1 MIDSESIDN
10 WITIRKI
17 SIICV
22 ALFVTIAATGVG
34 LFGGT
39 VPVSQEHIST
49 GANETPHAPEPSST
63 TSTPTRSQSHNNAD
77 EASQPENAA
86 TTTEPNC
93 GCLDVA
99 FTPTDP
105 DDVTNA
111 EGIVPPLAGELSG
124 SVEWDVPADRVT
136 LVAHTWTPNE
146 EWTERR
152 RTTVE
157 ASNDRSLSLSQAFD
171 STRLFYTEATT
182 PGFANP
188 ADASTRTR
196 RGYVSVTAVLYDGD
210 DELDRVAVVEPY
222 EFDVTNTAET
232 AVALDVGGA
241 AETPLLAVEGAAPG
255 SAGDSAVTVSNDG
268 TDDATLS
275 ITVSNLVNAENG
287 LIEPERAVDASPDV
301 GELADAL
308 ELRVALVRGDG
319 SRSYLVGSGNGLLS
333 GPNYVSLST
342 LATGDPLGS
351 VGLEAG
357 EHAHLVVEWRLPAD
371 VGNEI
376 QSDQV
381 SFDVTLGLRTA

>member
-1 MIDSESIDN
+1 M
-10 WITIRKI
+10 
-17 SIICV
+17 
-22 ALFVTIAATGVG
+22 
-34 LFGGT
+34 
-39 VPVSQEHIST
+39 
-49 GANETPHAPEPSST
+49 
-63 TSTPTRSQSHNNAD
+63 
-77 EASQPENAA
+77 
-86 TTTEPNC
+86 
-93 GCLDVA
+93 
-99 FTPTDP
+99 
-105 DDVTNA
+105 TNA